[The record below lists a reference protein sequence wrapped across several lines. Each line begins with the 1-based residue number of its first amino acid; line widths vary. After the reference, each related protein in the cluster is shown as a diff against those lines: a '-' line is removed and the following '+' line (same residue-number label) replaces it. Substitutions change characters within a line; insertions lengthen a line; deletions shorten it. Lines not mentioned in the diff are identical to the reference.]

1 MRSLALLVAL
11 GACADSGAHLTFV
24 APDGPVD
31 ARGYRV
37 VLAKP
42 DPVELVPDQ
51 RTDVAPA
58 AATQT
63 VAYYRQRTTAGEHMG
78 LANGVDGLTLRLA
91 PEGDFADTAFVPF
104 VLFYDGDG
112 AIVGVGT
119 YRRVGEE
126 DPAAILVV
134 ADEIDK
140 YEIAVEP
147 VTQVTDKEQPAP
159 GQVMVVDCF
168 RDDQSTFA
176 SGIVWRP
183 EAGGEL
189 RLLFPDDGGLDAT
202 GRELDLDCDAHP
214 VTAGSAGGDCDD
226 SRGWFHRDAAET
238 CDGYDTNCDGLQSL
252 AVACPATG
260 NVCVDASTSSGIA
273 ICDDRT
279 GTVGACQSD
288 PGCVCAVDPAKCTR
302 CKLAYD
308 VGSSA
313 GAIEPC
319 QPSVGVL
326 GMQNRCE
333 VGPCTVD
340 VLAVR
345 GPWKVEVAAPAISP
359 AFGPRAMNITTQV
372 MLRAKSLSG
381 SEIMALPGAP
391 VGEVDL
397 LVTSGTTQHYVGV
410 QLQTVADA
418 PGECQ
423 GTNGTFAM
431 ECTP

>member
-1 MRSLALLVAL
+1 MRSLGLLVAL

-24 APDGPVD
+24 APEGPAD
-31 ARGYRV
+31 AQAYRV
-37 VLAKP
+37 VLATP
-42 DPVELVPDQ
+42 DPVVLVPDQ

-63 VAYYRQRTTAGEHMG
+63 VAYYRQRTTAGESVG
-78 LANGVDGLTLRLA
+78 KVSGVDGLTLRLA
-91 PEGDFADTAFVPF
+91 PEGDFVDTTFVPF

-112 AIVGVGT
+112 AIVGIGT
-119 YRRVGEE
+119 YHQMGAK

-134 ADEIDK
+134 SDEIDK
-140 YEIAVEP
+140 YEVAVEP
-147 VTQVTDKEQPAP
+147 VTQVTDKEHPAP
-159 GQVMVVDCF
+159 GQVMVVDCYKA
-168 RDDQSTFA
+168 DQSKFA

-183 EAGGEL
+183 KAGGEL
-189 RLLFPDDGGLDAT
+189 RLMFPDDGGLDAT
-202 GRELDLDCDAHP
+202 GRDLDLDCDAHP
-214 VTAGSAGGDCDD
+214 VTAESAGGDCDD

-252 AVACPATG
+252 AVACPATA

-288 PGCVCAVDPAKCTR
+288 PGCVCAADPTKCTS
-302 CKLAYD
+302 CKLGYD

-313 GAIEPC
+313 GTIKPC
-319 QPSVGVL
+319 QPGIGVL
-326 GMQNRCE
+326 GTQNRCE
-333 VGPCTVD
+333 LGPCTVD

-345 GPWKVEVAAPAISP
+345 GPWKVEVAAPSSSP
-359 AFGPRAMNITTQV
+359 AFGPRATNITTQV
-372 MLRAKSLSG
+372 MIKAKYLSG
-381 SEIMALPGAP
+381 SDIMAVPGAA

-397 LVTSGTTQHYVGV
+397 LVTSGNTQHYLGV
-410 QLQTVADA
+410 QLQTVADS
-418 PGECQ
+418 PGACQ
-423 GTNGTFAM
+423 GTNGSFAM